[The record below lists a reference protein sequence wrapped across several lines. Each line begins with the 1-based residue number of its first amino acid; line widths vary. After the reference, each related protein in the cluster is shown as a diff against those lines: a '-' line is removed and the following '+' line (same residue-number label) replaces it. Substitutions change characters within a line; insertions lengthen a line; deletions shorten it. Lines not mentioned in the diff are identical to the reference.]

1 MVFPELALS
10 AGSLGSLGRFLRVR
24 MDAIQRKVAIYDL
37 NLFRI
42 GVYQTPQQ
50 GSKPCTARS
59 LKIAIF
65 DNRHRGVRC
74 VALLPI
80 PFTSLQRIV
89 YAGDSRVTSL
99 HS

>member
-1 MVFPELALS
+1 MVFPELALRT
-10 AGSLGSLGRFLRVR
+10 GSLGRLGRFLRVR

-37 NLFRI
+37 NLFGV

-50 GSKPCTARS
+50 GGKPCTARS

-80 PFTSLQRIV
+80 PFTSLQRIIR
-89 YAGDSRVTSL
+89 AGDSRITSL
-99 HS
+99 RS

>member
-42 GVYQTPQQ
+42 LDSVSEAFEY
-50 GSKPCTARS
+50 
-59 LKIAIF
+59 LKEE
-65 DNRHRGVRC
+65 
-74 VALLPI
+74 LTQLY
-80 PFTSLQRIV
+80 L
-89 YAGDSRVTSL
+89 
-99 HS
+99 